1 MKRPHISMISL
12 LVVAAVVSVILLWG
26 AVRNGDDSGQNDI
39 IPGHEH
45 LTFVVDVER
54 NAYARGETV
63 RVSSWFNNS
72 GSDPVKVATYT
83 TGCMLEVMV
92 FNVSQEMVYNGT
104 LVLCFDIFV
113 GDFVAE
119 PGVQSAFA
127 EWEWNMHYRIV
138 EIDSSGEPIISRTDE
153 MVSPGRY
160 LIVGKAINTSFVDS
174 DWLTIV

>member
-1 MKRPHISMISL
+1 MKRTHISMISL
-12 LVVAAVVSVILLWG
+12 LAVVAVVSVILLWG
-26 AVRNGDDSGQNDI
+26 VIRNVDRGGQNDV
-39 IPGHEH
+39 IPGHED

-54 NAYARGETV
+54 DVYARGETV

-72 GSDPVKVATYT
+72 GSHPVIVATYT
-83 TGCMLEVMV
+83 TSCMLEVMV
-92 FNVSQEMVYNGT
+92 FNESQEIVYNGT
-104 LVLCFDIFV
+104 WVICFEMFV

-138 EIDSSGEPIISRTDE
+138 EIGPGRGPIFSRTDE
-153 MVSPGRY
+153 VVPPGRY
-160 LIVGKAINTSFVDS
+160 LIVGKAINTSFADS

>member
-1 MKRPHISMISL
+1 MKRPHSSMISL
-12 LVVAAVVSVILLWG
+12 LAVVAVVSVILLWG
-26 AVRNGDDSGQNDI
+26 VIRNGDDSGQNDI

-45 LTFVVDVER
+45 LTFVVDVQR
-54 NAYARGETV
+54 DAYSRGETV

-72 GSDPVKVATYT
+72 GSDPINVATYT
-83 TGCMLEVMV
+83 TSCMLEVMV
-92 FNVSQEMVYNGT
+92 FNVSQEIVYNGT
-104 LVLCFDIFV
+104 WAICFDVFA

-127 EWEWNMHYRIV
+127 EWEWNMRYRIV
-138 EIDSSGEPIISRTDE
+138 EIGPDGGPIISRTDE

-160 LIVGKAINTSFVDS
+160 LIVGKAINTSNADS